1 MSKQKYLNAF
11 SGEYEILDEE
21 EAKKIQ
27 EKLDYIT
34 FNEYLELKDKGQHS
48 TREIHLMHE
57 LNELKCYKSM
67 YDKARE
73 KVNSL
78 SKEKERTHEEWLYA
92 NMEVARFRNAIMN
105 IIDHILI

>member
-21 EAKKIQ
+21 EAKKLQ

-34 FNEYLELKDKGQHS
+34 FNEHLEFKKGQHTS
-48 TREIHLMHE
+48 REIHLMHE
-57 LNELKCYKSM
+57 LNDLKCYKSM

-78 SKEKERTHEEWLYA
+78 SKDKEHTQEEWLYA

>member
-1 MSKQKYLNAF
+1 
-11 SGEYEILDEE
+11 
-21 EAKKIQ
+21 
-27 EKLDYIT
+27 
-34 FNEYLELKDKGQHS
+34 
-48 TREIHLMHE
+48 
-57 LNELKCYKSM
+57 M

-92 NMEVARFRNAIMN
+92 NVEVARFRNAIMN